1 MILLFRLFLLRI
13 VVGIPFLFLFS
24 GCFEHRR
31 YSRREIRK
39 DLIEKGIPVKI
50 VYYDTLG
57 RTIRYLK
64 IGSDT
69 LPRKMVLMHG
79 SPSSLEGLRSY
90 LNDPDLQKSTQLIAP
105 DRPGYGESDYGWGEK
120 FIGQQ
125 SAVLTKML
133 WQIQDKRPTLL
144 FGTSYGATVAA
155 RVAMDHPDY
164 FDRLLLVCGSYKP
177 GAERIYPISKLVPIF
192 SAWIPGFIHVA
203 DDEKQNH
210 YPHLVSM
217 VSLWK
222 KIHIPVTMVHGL
234 EDRLLYP
241 ENPIWAARQLT
252 QSPQVEVIYLAN
264 QRHGIMWT
272 ARPRI
277 KSLMIRE
284 LDRLTN
290 PDPMV
295 MSHE

>member
-1 MILLFRLFLLRI
+1 MTRYMKPRLFFILILLTF
-13 VVGIPFLFLFS
+13 VCTS
-24 GCFEHRR
+24 CFEHRR

-39 DLIEKGIPVKI
+39 DLIDKGIPVKI

-69 LPRKMVLMHG
+69 LPRKMVLLHG
-79 SPSSLEGLRSY
+79 SPSSLEGLRFY
-90 LNDPDLQKSTQLIAP
+90 LNDPDLQKQAQLIAP

-120 FIGQQ
+120 FISRQ
-125 SAVLTKML
+125 SEVLTKML
-133 WQIQDKRPTLL
+133 WQTQDHRPTLL
-144 FGTSYGATVAA
+144 FGTSYGATVAS
-155 RVAMDHPDY
+155 RLAMDNPDA

-177 GAERIYPISKLVPIF
+177 GAEKIYPISKLVPIF

-210 YPHLVSM
+210 YPHLVTM
-217 VSLWK
+217 VPLWK
-222 KIHIPVTMVHGL
+222 NIRMPVTMVHGL

-241 ENPIWAARQLT
+241 VNPLWAAKQLVNAP
-252 QSPQVEVIYLAN
+252 SVDVIYLAR

-272 ARPRI
+272 ARPII
-277 KSLMIRE
+277 KPLMIQE
-284 LDRLTN
+284 LRKLPKQHVLTTSRL
-290 PDPMV
+290 D
-295 MSHE
+295 